1 MAATIHPPGPAPS
14 IRSALAKAPTGI
26 RGFDELT
33 GGGLPHGRATLVT
46 GGPGSGKT
54 LFGLEFLVRGAREFD
69 EPGVLLAFE
78 ESAADLTENVAS
90 LGFDLAGLEADGR
103 LVIDAVRI
111 DASEIV
117 TTGDFDLD
125 GLFIRLA
132 SAVQSVG
139 ARRVVLDTIEV
150 LFGALGD
157 EAIVRN
163 EFSRLLRWLKDHELT
178 TVITGER
185 GREGQLT
192 RYGIE
197 EYASD
202 CVIVLDHRMHDEIAT
217 RRLRVVKYRG
227 SQHGTNE
234 YPFLVTD
241 RGLRVWPIT
250 STSLTY
256 AVSTERV
263 SLGVPQLDEMLGGGV
278 YRGSTVLV
286 SGSAGTGKTTL
297 AASSVDAA
305 CARGES
311 ALFVSFEESPR
322 QIIRNMRSVGIDLG
336 RWVDAGLLR
345 LWGERATAFG
355 LEAHLA
361 GIERLL
367 EETEP
372 TVAVLDAVG
381 SLSHVGA
388 ESEVTSAV
396 VREVDMMK
404 SRGITGILSSL
415 THDAQRESS
424 SVAVSSVIDTWLL
437 LRNVESDA
445 PPRSTPR
452 SRPSV
457 RNWRPRAPSSIGW
470 RSRNP
475 AARTRAPR
483 TGNASP
489 ADGRADPPT
498 SHPDRG
504 MGDMDANGPAHD
516 DGSGSPPMYELRLY
530 LAGHSPRSVRA
541 VENLRRT
548 CEEYLP
554 GRYRI
559 ELVDL
564 LENPQL
570 ARGDEIIA
578 VPTLVRKL
586 PEPVRKIIGDLSDT
600 EKLLVGL
607 QLRSAGS
614 QQ

>member
-1 MAATIHPPGPAPS
+1 MAATIHPPGTAAS
-14 IRSALAKAPTGI
+14 TRSALAKAPTGI
-26 RGFDELT
+26 RGFDEVT
-33 GGGLPHGRATLVT
+33 GGGLPRGRATLVT
-46 GGPGSGKT
+46 GGPGSCQT
-54 LFGLEFLVRGAREFD
+54 VFGIEFLVRGAQEFD

-157 EAIVRN
+157 EAVVRT

-202 CVIVLDHRMHDEIAT
+202 CVIVLDHRMRDEIAT

-227 SQHGTNE
+227 SDHGTNE
-234 YPFLVTD
+234 SPFLVTD

-256 AVSTERV
+256 AVSSERV

-278 YRGSTVLV
+278 YRRSTVLITRP
-286 SGSAGTGKTTL
+286 AGTGKTTL
-297 AASSVDAA
+297 AASAVDAA

-311 ALFVSFEESPR
+311 ALFVSFEESPD

-336 RWVDAGLLR
+336 RWVDARLLR

-355 LEAHLA
+355 LEAHLSA
-361 GIERLL
+361 IERLL

-372 TVAVLDAVG
+372 AVAVLDAVG
-381 SLSHVGA
+381 SLTNVGA

-396 VREVDMMK
+396 IREVDMMK
-404 SRGITGILSSL
+404 SRGITGILTSL
-415 THDAQRESS
+415 THDGQRESS

-437 LRNVESDA
+437 LRNVESDGERNRLLFVIKSRGTAHSNQVREFVLTDHGAELLDVSVGPQGVLTGSARMAQVSEERAAEAERSAEVERRRLALTRRSAEVEAQIAVLREQLA
-445 PPRSTPR
+445 PETAELDRLVAEQ
-452 SRPSV
+452 SR
-457 RNWRPRAPSSIGW
+457 GED
-470 RSRNP
+470 
-475 AARTRAPR
+475 TRA
-483 TGNASP
+483 A
-489 ADGRADPPT
+489 
-498 SHPDRG
+498 
-504 MGDMDANGPAHD
+504 
-516 DGSGSPPMYELRLY
+516 
-530 LAGHSPRSVRA
+530 VRA
-541 VENLRRT
+541 T
-548 CEEYLP
+548 
-554 GRYRI
+554 
-559 ELVDL
+559 
-564 LENPQL
+564 L
-570 ARGDEIIA
+570 AR
-578 VPTLVRKL
+578 R
-586 PEPVRKIIGDLSDT
+586 R
-600 EKLLVGL
+600 
-607 QLRSAGS
+607 Q
-614 QQ
+614 

>member
-1 MAATIHPPGPAPS
+1 MAATIHPPGTAPS
-14 IRSALAKAPTGI
+14 IRSTLAKAPTGI

-33 GGGLPHGRATLVT
+33 GGGLPAGRATLVT
-46 GGPGSGKT
+46 GGPGSCKT
-54 LFGLEFLVRGAREFD
+54 LFGVEFLVRGAQEFD

-78 ESAADLTENVAS
+78 ESAADLTVNVAS
-90 LGFDLAGLEADGR
+90 LGFDLAGLEADGQ
-103 LVIDAVRI
+103 LIIDAIRI

-163 EFSRLLRWLKDHELT
+163 EFTRLLRWLKDHELT

-202 CVIVLDHRMHDEIAT
+202 CVIVLDHRMQDEIAT
-217 RRLRVVKYRG
+217 RRMRVVKYRG
-227 SQHGTNE
+227 SLHGTNE

-263 SLGVPQLDEMLGGGV
+263 SLGVPQLDEMVGGGV
-278 YRGSTVLV
+278 YRGSTVLIT
-286 SGSAGTGKTTL
+286 GTAGTGKTTL
-297 AASSVDAA
+297 AASAVDAA

-311 ALFVSFEESPR
+311 ALFVSFEEAPD
-322 QIIRNMRSVGIDLG
+322 QIVRNLRSVGIDLG
-336 RWVDAGLLR
+336 RWVDQGLLR

-355 LEAHLA
+355 LEAHLS

-367 EETEP
+367 EESAP

-381 SLSHVGA
+381 SLSNVGA
-388 ESEVTSAV
+388 EAEVTSAV

-404 SRGITGILSSL
+404 SRGITGILTSL
-415 THDAQRESS
+415 SHDGQQESS
-424 SVAVSSVIDTWLL
+424 SVAVSSVVDTWLL
-437 LRNVESDA
+437 LRNVESDGERNRLLFVMKSRGTAHSNQVREFLLTDHGAELLDVTVGARGVLTGSARLAQAAEERAAAADRSAELERRRLALARRTAAVDAEVAALRAQLATEVAELDRLAAEESRGASARAADRERLARRRESGSADA
-445 PPRSTPR
+445 PPA
-452 SRPSV
+452 SR
-457 RNWRPRAPSSIGW
+457 
-470 RSRNP
+470 
-475 AARTRAPR
+475 
-483 TGNASP
+483 
-489 ADGRADPPT
+489 DG
-498 SHPDRG
+498 
-504 MGDMDANGPAHD
+504 
-516 DGSGSPPMYELRLY
+516 
-530 LAGHSPRSVRA
+530 
-541 VENLRRT
+541 
-548 CEEYLP
+548 
-554 GRYRI
+554 
-559 ELVDL
+559 
-564 LENPQL
+564 
-570 ARGDEIIA
+570 
-578 VPTLVRKL
+578 
-586 PEPVRKIIGDLSDT
+586 
-600 EKLLVGL
+600 
-607 QLRSAGS
+607 
-614 QQ
+614 